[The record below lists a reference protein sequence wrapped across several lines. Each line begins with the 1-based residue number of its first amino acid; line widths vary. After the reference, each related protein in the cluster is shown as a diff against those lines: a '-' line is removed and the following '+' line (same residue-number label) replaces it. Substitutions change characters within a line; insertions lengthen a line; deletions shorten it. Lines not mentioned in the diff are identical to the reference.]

1 MPDEVTRDAGLDAVT
16 EMNRM
21 MKSGLDRLQEE
32 MRQRF
37 SRLKE
42 LDQDFGWLLD
52 TTALLS
58 SNDQS
63 FDLKEK
69 CISFSEHY
77 DNDVDGVELHQEIID
92 CRALFK
98 QRVVKTPIELLRRII
113 EFGGSDV
120 FPNLRVSLVLLLT
133 IAVSVASCERS
144 FSKLKLI
151 LTYLQST
158 MTQNRLNS
166 LAVLSI
172 ERDTFDKVGFDEVI
186 DQFSKLKSRQVCI

>member
-1 MPDEVTRDAGLDAVT
+1 
-16 EMNRM
+16 
-21 MKSGLDRLQEE
+21 

-58 SNDQS
+58 SNEQC

-151 LTYLQST
+151 LTYLRST